1 MLNRY
6 PIRSWIGGF
15 SLHVMTGVLA
25 VVAHYSLMWLV
36 LRVGAAPVMA
46 SSAGFTAGALV
57 RFQLSYTR
65 VFSPTIGVPSAV
77 FRFVFALACQ
87 MLANA
92 LFLAALIRMEMNL
105 WVAQVVVTVL
115 MTVGNYLIYRLWVF
129 R

>member
-1 MLNRY
+1 MRG
-6 PIRSWIGGF
+6 WISGF
-15 SLHVMTGVLA
+15 SLHVITGVFA

-36 LRVGAAPVMA
+36 LRVDAEPVVA
-46 SSAGFTAGALV
+46 SSIGFTAGALV

-65 VFSPTIGVPSAV
+65 VFSPTIGIPSAAL
-77 FRFVFALACQ
+77 RFVFALACQ

-92 LFLAALIRMEMNL
+92 LLLAALIQTGMNL
-105 WVAQVVVTVL
+105 WASQVVVTVL